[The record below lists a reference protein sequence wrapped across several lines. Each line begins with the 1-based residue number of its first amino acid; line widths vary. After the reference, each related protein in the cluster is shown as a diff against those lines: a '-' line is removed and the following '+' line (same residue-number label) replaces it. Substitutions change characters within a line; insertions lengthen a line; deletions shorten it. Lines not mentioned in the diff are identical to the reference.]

1 MNRVVH
7 KKRRRHLWTASN
19 TRQAGLPAVSGLL
32 PQPARGAAG
41 GCRPQRGAGGHPG
54 QRAAAAGAQ
63 AQDHQQQELRLVRH
77 EETGGAATAQGHHY
91 ACGAMEAVPLLQAT
105 ITSLILQAIESFQ
118 WDVEKIAQFMKVP
131 TPTTN

>member
-1 MNRVVH
+1 M
-7 KKRRRHLWTASN
+7 
-19 TRQAGLPAVSGLL
+19 
-32 PQPARGAAG
+32 
-41 GCRPQRGAGGHPG
+41 
-54 QRAAAAGAQ
+54 
-63 AQDHQQQELRLVRH
+63 RH